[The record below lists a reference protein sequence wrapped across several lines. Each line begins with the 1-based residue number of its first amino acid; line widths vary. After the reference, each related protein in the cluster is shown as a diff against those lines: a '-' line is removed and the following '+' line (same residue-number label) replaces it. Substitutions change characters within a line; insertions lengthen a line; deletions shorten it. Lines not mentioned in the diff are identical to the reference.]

1 MRRKGN
7 WNSLISKSRPAAGG
21 EWDPKKQKPPAVTA
35 RRGVPDQLE
44 VPKQKQNLKNKKE
57 K

>member
-1 MRRKGN
+1 MRRKGK
-7 WNSLISKSRPAAGG
+7 WDSLFLKSRPAAGG